1 MPVTLVVLIA
11 AVLHAGWN
19 ALLKPLDERLGTLA
33 LGLFVT
39 GLGALI
45 AAPFLRPGSAAL
57 VFIGVSVCLHVLYD
71 VLLMGSYR
79 VGDFNQVYPLARGTS
94 PLVVTVVAAI
104 VASEHLSGAQ
114 IAGVV
119 VISVGLAVL
128 AGRPRHAQAAATRLA
143 FATGLVIAAYTV
155 IDGLGV
161 RHSHGAL
168 AYSIWL
174 FALHGPLVALVARR
188 SLAPARPHLALGTL
202 AAFMSLVAYALVI
215 WAQRHGDLGPI
226 AALRETSVVVAALI
240 GALVFKERL
249 GARRVLASMVVVTGV
264 VLLNA
269 G

>member
-11 AVLHAGWN
+11 AVLHASWN
-19 ALLKPLDERLGTLA
+19 ALLKPLDERLGALA

-39 GLGALI
+39 GLGTLV
-45 AAPFLRPGSAAL
+45 AAPFVRPGTAAL
-57 VFIGVSVCLHVLYD
+57 AYIGVSACLHVLYD

-94 PLVVTVVAAI
+94 PLVVTGVAAI
-104 VASEHLSGAQ
+104 VASEHLSGPQ
-114 IAGVV
+114 IAGVA
-119 VISVGLAVL
+119 VISAGLVLL

-143 FATGLVIAAYTV
+143 LATGVVIAAYTV

-174 FALHGPLVALVARR
+174 FALHGPLVAVVARR
-188 SLAPARPHLALGTL
+188 SLRPAMPHLALGSL

-240 GALVFKERL
+240 GAFVFKERL
-249 GARRVLASMVVVTGV
+249 GARRVLASVVVVAGV

-269 G
+269 